1 MSPQREQEP
10 ISGHHLGSTQS
21 FERQQSRQSKHE
33 DYGKTSGLL
42 ALSAE
47 DKARIGNLIKVLAK
61 ERRDK
66 EDLREKLGQQASRLQ
81 DLERE
86 REVSQQK
93 EAELVAR
100 VTRSVDLLRTYQL
113 EASSRKQGT
122 NESCE
127 EAEIVRLSPEL
138 PPLPQLHLWRPQVE
152 EPEEAKESADPSNDL
167 RSADPVPSEA
177 VESARQPASFE
188 KVFALKPPQLSVL
201 QRYLSIQDS
210 PTQCHSE
217 RQNTAVQTAPLD
229 RAARSVSMSPKR
241 PKMNGS
247 FVSPGKRPKAKHEEE
262 RCREDQRL
270 SQGSHGDERLDQ
282 RDHSLV
288 QGCQGYQG
296 YQRLR
301 LGRRHCRWAQSK
313 AQVPAKVSGAKLDAS
328 HSPARSRQSSEMGAR
343 VRNASADSRLM
354 RTLDVPSEPLLG
366 SPLARS
372 SVRQSM
378 RKSPGIS
385 LESLNHWPAP
395 LRLESCYA
403 PNMFDVIDSLES
415 GSRVESM
422 HEKVSKPSS
431 ISEELRRLQR
441 ELVSIQ
447 HKISQ
452 GPSWGSVLDDTVR
465 TQAWNEDS
473 PPEREVAPAF
483 CQEPNAFPS
492 LGHWKPL
499 ETEESQEL
507 SQEIDDVLTLLQS
520 VKSKDERKETCEFL

>member
-10 ISGHHLGSTQS
+10 GSTQS
-21 FERQQSRQSKHE
+21 FERQQSRQSRHE
-33 DYGKTSGLL
+33 DFGKTSGLL

-210 PTQCHSE
+210 PTQCSSQ
-217 RQNTAVQTAPLD
+217 RQNTGVQTAPLD
-229 RAARSVSMSPKR
+229 RAARSVSMSPTR
-241 PKMNGS
+241 LKMNGS

-262 RCREDQRL
+262 RGREDQRL
-270 SQGSHGDERLDQ
+270 SQGLSHGDERLDQ

-288 QGCQGYQG
+288 QGCQGYQ
-296 YQRLR
+296 RLR
-301 LGRRHCRWAQSK
+301 LGRRHCRWTQSK
-313 AQVPAKVSGAKLDAS
+313 AQVPAKASGAKLDAS

-366 SPLARS
+366 SPLATS

-378 RKSPGIS
+378 RKSSGIS
-385 LESLNHWPAP
+385 FESLNHWPAP

-452 GPSWGSVLDDTVR
+452 GPSWGSVLDDTMR

-473 PPEREVAPAF
+473 LREREVAPAF
-483 CQEPNAFPS
+483 CTEPNAFPS
-492 LGHWKPL
+492 LGHWKRF

-520 VKSKDERKETCEFL
+520 MKSKDEMSHQSEQP